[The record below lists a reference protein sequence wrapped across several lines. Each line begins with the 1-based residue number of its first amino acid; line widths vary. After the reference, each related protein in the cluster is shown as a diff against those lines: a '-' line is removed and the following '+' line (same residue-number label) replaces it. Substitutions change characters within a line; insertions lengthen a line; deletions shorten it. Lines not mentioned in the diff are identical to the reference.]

1 MLDIEALTD
10 LELTVLFKGVSLINH
25 CILDSKEKEETMLLR
40 SELTSEINKRMIE
53 TTDRWK

>member
-25 CILDSKEKEETMLLR
+25 GILDSKEKEETILLR